1 MNYAGCKRKFKVD
14 QFVARYSG
22 STTAKGSAEKSK
34 NSAKAAALPAR
45 KTGQRKRILDH
56 LESKEKL
63 ASEVTTE
70 KVVKKQ
76 KGESPASAKKKTV
89 KKKVKVKRKKSPT
102 K

>member
-22 STTAKGSAEKSK
+22 STTAKGITEKRKS
-34 NSAKAAALPAR
+34 SAKAALPTR
-45 KTGQRKRILDH
+45 NVGQRKRILDH
-56 LESKEKL
+56 IESKEKL
-63 ASEVTTE
+63 TSEVTAE

-76 KGESPASAKKKTV
+76 KGGSPASAKKKTV